1 MFFLKIPKYV
11 LMPFDIFLKF
21 ISKKHNTGFFFLN
34 VKSQRSWP
42 AVIVTRV
49 L

>member
-21 ISKKHNTGFFFLN
+21 ISKKHKTGFFEMFNLRG
-34 VKSQRSWP
+34 VGLQ
-42 AVIVTRV
+42 
-49 L
+49 